1 MSSLFRPEAVA
12 HVRQRLAGEVVLA
25 TPLSLRLVGLLLAA
39 VVLGALVFATWATY
53 ARTASVTGWLVPD
66 LGFIRATAPA
76 GGQIV
81 SLLVN
86 EGDEVKAGQRLAEI
100 KIATAIAAGD
110 AGEAVAAGLR
120 REAEAL
126 KERGEAQIAKLQAE
140 AAQTRTRIKNLGP
153 ELAEIEQQEKLQ
165 EARIALARKAVTELE
180 GVASRGVVS
189 QREVEQRRSTALAAE
204 QELAAERRQAA
215 GIRREIADLDARI
228 AAIPIEIELTRADT
242 QSAQAG
248 LNQRTIEA
256 EQRRAVFVLSP
267 MEGRIAALPVAKS
280 QPIAAGAT
288 LAVITP
294 TGSKLEAEL
303 LTPSRAI
310 GFVAPGQEVQ
320 LQVQAFPYQR
330 FGILRGAIKSVS
342 STVLGPSEISIPG
355 LTINE
360 PVFRV
365 HVALA
370 REMIEAYGKSYAL
383 QPGMLLS
390 ADIVFDRRTLL
401 QWLFDPLYAVRK
413 RT

>member
-1 MSSLFRPEAVA
+1 MSDLFRPEAVA

-25 TPLSLRLVGLLLAA
+25 TPLSFRLIGLALAG
-39 VVLGALVFATWATY
+39 VLFGALVFAAWATY

-81 SLLVN
+81 ALLVG
-86 EGDEVKAGQRLAEI
+86 EGDEVTAGQQLAEI
-100 KIATAIAAGD
+100 KIASAIAGGDAGD
-110 AGEAVAAGLR
+110 AIALGLR

-126 KERGEAQIAKLQAE
+126 KARGEARVAKLEAE
-140 AAQTRTRIKNLGP
+140 ATQAQTRIKNLKP
-153 ELAEIEQQEKLQ
+153 ELTLVEQQEKLQ
-165 EARIALARKAVTELE
+165 ESRIGLARKAATELE

-215 GIRREIADLDARI
+215 ALEREIADLDARI
-228 AAIPIEIELTRADT
+228 EAIPIEITVTRADT
-242 QSAQAG
+242 ASAEAA
-248 LNQRTIEA
+248 LNQRAIEA
-256 EQRRAVFVLSP
+256 EQRRAVAP
-267 MEGRIAALPVAKS
+267 MAGRVAALPVANN

-294 TGSKLEAEL
+294 LGGKLEAEL

-310 GFVAPGQEVQ
+310 GFVAPGQEVELQ
-320 LQVQAFPYQR
+320 LQAFPYQR
-330 FGILRGAIKSVS
+330 FGTLHGAIKSMS
-342 STVLGPSEISIPG
+342 STVLGPSEIAIPG
-355 LTINE
+355 LEIHE

-365 HVALA
+365 RVTLA
-370 REMIEAYGKSYAL
+370 HDTIDAYGKSYSL

-401 QWLFDPLYAVRK
+401 QWLFDPLYAARK
-413 RT
+413 HS